1 VIASTINDKQS
12 AIIWNKKAK
21 E

>member
-12 AIIWNKKAK
+12 AIIWNKKGK